1 MDMRTQGRP
10 TLSESRLSSILDT
23 AVDGIIVID
32 ETAKVLVFNKA
43 CEKLFGYTA
52 AEVLG
57 QNIKMLMPQDY
68 AERHDEYMD
77 NYIETGHRRIIGI
90 GRAVHARHASGEVIP
105 IELSVGESMTP
116 VGRQFVGIL
125 RDMRPKIETEERL
138 DSVQAQLVRIA
149 RVNAMD
155 EMGSALAHELNQ
167 PLTALM
173 LYLQAVSRLAHK
185 PEHEGHI
192 PQEIQDIID
201 RSLKE
206 ADRAGKIIQRMR
218 QFVEKRETERQT
230 IQLSELVDD
239 ALDFTMIGMRA
250 RGVTVER
257 DYAPDLPPISVDPIQ
272 IQQIIVNL
280 VRNAL
285 DAVRNCTTKRITVET
300 RREGSHICA
309 AVIDSG
315 KGIDPDVLPDL
326 FKAFTT
332 TKRSGTGLGLAISK
346 TIAQSH
352 GGDLMVDPGGDG
364 QGAQFCMYLPIAL
377 RDDGTKGKSPA
388 PGPS

>member
-1 MDMRTQGRP
+1 MDMRTQGLP

-52 AEVLG
+52 KDVVG

-90 GRAVHARHASGEVIP
+90 GRAVHARHSSGEVIP
-105 IELSVGESMTP
+105 IELSVGESNTP

-125 RDMRPKIETEERL
+125 RDMRPKIEAEERL

-185 PEHEGHI
+185 PEYDGKI

-218 QFVEKRETERQT
+218 QFVEKRETERQI

-272 IQQIIVNL
+272 IQQIVVNL

-285 DAVRNCTTKRITVET
+285 DAVRSSETKLIRVET
-300 RREGSHICA
+300 RREGNHICA

-315 KGIDPDVLPDL
+315 NGIDPEVVPDL

-352 GGDLMVDPGGDG
+352 GGDLLVDPGGDG
-364 QGAQFCMYLPIAL
+364 CGAQFCMYLPVAH
-377 RDDGTKGKSPA
+377 DESTNGKTPA
-388 PGPS
+388 PSQS

>member
-1 MDMRTQGRP
+1 MDMRTQGRL

-32 ETAKVLVFNKA
+32 ETANLLVFNHA
-43 CEKLFGYTA
+43 CERLFGYDA
-52 AEVLG
+52 QDVLG
-57 QNIKMLMPQDY
+57 KNIKMLMPQDY
-68 AERHDEYMD
+68 AERHDEYMH
-77 NYIETGHRRIIGI
+77 NYMETGHRRIIGI
-90 GRAVHARHASGEVIP
+90 GRAVHARHANGEIIP
-105 IELSVGESMTP
+105 IELSVGESNTP

-125 RDMRPKIETEERL
+125 RDMRPKIEAEERL

-173 LYLQAVSRLAHK
+173 LYLQAVSRLTHK
-185 PEHEGHI
+185 PEFEGQI
-192 PQEIQDIID
+192 PSEIQDIID

-218 QFVEKRETERQT
+218 QFVEKRETERKT
-230 IQLSELVDD
+230 LHLAELVDD

-257 DYAPDLPPISVDPIQ
+257 HYARDLPPISVDPIQ
-272 IQQIIVNL
+272 IQQIVVNL

-285 DAVRNCTTKRITVET
+285 DAVSHTKTKRITIET
-300 RREGSHICA
+300 RLDGNQVCA
-309 AVIDSG
+309 AIIDSG
-315 KGIDPDVLPDL
+315 SGIDAELLPNL

-352 GGDLMVDPGGDG
+352 GGDLRVDPGGDG
-364 QGAQFCMYLPIAL
+364 RGAQFRLYLPMASASED
-377 RDDGTKGKSPA
+377 RGSTR
-388 PGPS
+388 